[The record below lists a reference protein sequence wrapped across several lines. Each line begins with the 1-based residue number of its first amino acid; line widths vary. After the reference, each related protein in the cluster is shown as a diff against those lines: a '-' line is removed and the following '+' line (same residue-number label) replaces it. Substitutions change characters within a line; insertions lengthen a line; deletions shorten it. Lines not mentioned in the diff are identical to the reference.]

1 MGFIIRNLKTDL
13 FPKSDVM
20 ESYSRFILALVL
32 WFVLGLVSS
41 AADPKNPQQAD
52 PRPVPPVLAELLKG
66 NAQDFI
72 RRFDKD
78 KKGYLKK
85 DDLPPRLANLFM
97 RGDKN
102 GDGKLDRQEVAQ
114 LLNELRKRYGM
125 DKPAAPS
132 KEEVERVVN
141 QILARMD
148 TNKDGKISRDEAQG
162 NIKAAFDQLD
172 KNKDGFLDRNELR
185 QAAVRFL
192 ANRRNQQPQSRP
204 SQPRPPELRVEEP
217 DFDALDLNA
226 DGRLTREELKG
237 TPYADKFDAMDTNKD
252 GKIDRKEFSAYF
264 RREAEKKQ
272 QAEKQEIRK

>member
-1 MGFIIRNLKTDL
+1 M
-13 FPKSDVM
+13 KSCKHFAVTV
-20 ESYSRFILALVL
+20 AL
-32 WFVLGLVSS
+32 WSVLGLTG
-41 AADPKNPQQAD
+41 AAAGPQDAKKAD
-52 PRPVPPVLAELLKG
+52 AKPVPPLLAELLKG

-85 DDLPPRLANLFM
+85 EDLPPRLTGLFD

-102 GDGKLDRQEVAQ
+102 GDGKLDRQEAAQ
-114 LLNELRKRYGM
+114 LLDGLRKFYGL
-125 DKPAAPS
+125 DKPAAAPS
-132 KEEVERVVN
+132 KEEIDRVVN

-148 TNKDGKISRDEAQG
+148 TNKDGKISRDEAQ
-162 NIKAAFDQLD
+162 NFIKANFDQFD
-172 KNKDGFLDRNELR
+172 TNKDGFLDRNELR
-185 QAAVRFL
+185 QVAVRFL
-192 ANRRNQQPQSRP
+192 ADRGNQTAQRQP
-204 SQPRPPELRVEEP
+204 SQPRRPELRVEEP

-226 DGRLTREELKG
+226 DGRLTRDELKG

-272 QAEKQEIRK
+272 QAEKKDR

>member
-1 MGFIIRNLKTDL
+1 MN
-13 FPKSDVM
+13 
-20 ESYSRFILALVL
+20 SRVRFAVTVAL
-32 WFVLGLVSS
+32 WSVLGLRGAAS
-41 AADPKNPQQAD
+41 APQDAKKADA
-52 PRPVPPVLAELLKG
+52 RPVPPALAELLKG

-85 DDLPPRLANLFM
+85 EDLPPRLADLFD

-102 GDGKLDRQEVAQ
+102 GDGKLDRQEAAQ
-114 LLNELRKRYGM
+114 LLDGLRKFYGL
-125 DKPAAPS
+125 DKPAQPAAPG
-132 KEEVERVVN
+132 KEEIERVVD

-148 TNKDGKISRDEAQG
+148 ANKDGKISRDEAQ
-162 NIKAAFDQLD
+162 NFVKANFDQFD
-172 KNKDGFLDRNELR
+172 TNKDGFLDRNELR
-185 QAAVRFL
+185 QVAVRFL
-192 ANRRNQQPQSRP
+192 ANRPGNPTAQRQPG
-204 SQPRPPELRVEEP
+204 QPRRPEPRVEEP

-226 DGRLTREELKG
+226 DGRLTRDELKG

-272 QAEKQEIRK
+272 QAEKKDR

>member
-1 MGFIIRNLKTDL
+1 MTFCNRLL
-13 FPKSDVM
+13 VA
-20 ESYSRFILALVL
+20 LAL
-32 WFVLGLVSS
+32 WSVLGLAGG
-41 AADPKNPQQAD
+41 AADPKNPQQNN
-52 PRPVPPVLAELLKG
+52 PRPVPPFLAELLKG

-72 RRFDKD
+72 RHFDKD

-85 DDLPPRLANLFM
+85 DDLPPRLANLFV

-114 LLNELRKRYGM
+114 LLNDLRKRYGL
-125 DKPAAPS
+125 DKAAAPD
-132 KEEVERVVN
+132 KEEVDRVVN
-141 QILARMD
+141 QILARLD

-162 NIKAAFDQLD
+162 PIKAAFDQLD

-185 QAAVRFL
+185 PLAVRFL
-192 ANRRNQQPQSRP
+192 ANRRNPQTQSRP
-204 SQPRPPELRVEEP
+204 TRPRPPELRVEEP

-226 DGRLTREELKG
+226 DGRLTRDELKG

-252 GKIDRKEFSAYF
+252 SKIDRKEFSAYF

-272 QAEKQEIRK
+272 RAEKQGRRD

>member
-1 MGFIIRNLKTDL
+1 M
-13 FPKSDVM
+13 KSCN
-20 ESYSRFILALVL
+20 RFAFALALWSML
-32 WFVLGLVSS
+32 NLGIS
-41 AADPKNPQQAD
+41 AADPQNPKKAD
-52 PRPVPPVLAELLKG
+52 PKPVPPFLAELLKG

-85 DDLPPRLANLFM
+85 DDLPPRLANLFT
-97 RGDKN
+97 RSDKN

-114 LLNELRKRYGM
+114 MLNGLRRYYGL

-132 KEEVERVVN
+132 KQEVERVVN

-148 TNKDGKISRDEAQG
+148 ANKDGKISRDEAKG

-172 KNKDGFLDRNELR
+172 TNKDGFLDRKELR
-185 QAAVRFL
+185 QAATRFL
-192 ANRRNQQPQSRP
+192 ANRRNPQAPGRSNP
-204 SQPRPPELRVEEP
+204 PRRPELRVEEP

-226 DGRLTREELKG
+226 DGRLTRAELQG

-252 GKIDRKEFSAYF
+252 GKIDRKEFAAYF

-272 QAEKQEIRK
+272 QAEKKK